1 MSEKANEEM
10 LIRVVK
16 NMLIQEG
23 IKTIAHEILIEE
35 VRAIVE
41 EEVEKELE
49 AWEKSIEDN
58 FNSLSFWQRVKFVLG
73 RKI

>member
-23 IKTIAHEILIEE
+23 IKTIAHEILIDE

-41 EEVEKELE
+41 EEVDKELE
-49 AWEKSIEDN
+49 AWKKSIEDN
-58 FNSLSFWQRVKFVLG
+58 FNSLSFWKRVKFVLW